1 MTETSHLRGAFKVLY
16 EAAMKTQSP
25 LLVLGITPLEQR
37 IYEVLLDAPGST
49 VAHLARHARITRA
62 AAARVLKSLEVK
74 GLANRLPER
83 ISRYFPTPPEVAV
96 DLLIT
101 KKQDELQRARTV
113 TQRWQGKF
121 RPALVEEQP
130 IEVISGRDAIMH
142 RFQHMHRTS
151 KHEII
156 CFERPPYVVS
166 ATHRYADVQEQ
177 AMARGVGLR
186 TLIDSSV
193 LEIPGKLESIKRNIA
208 NGEIVRVLPR
218 MPLKMLVADRR
229 LALVPLTLEQARD
242 IALVLRSSLLLDA
255 LCELFEVMWER
266 GSPFGTAAV
275 QLQRQGKARREVS
288 ADALVS
294 LLAAGMNDKSI
305 AQEFG
310 ISARTLERRVLEL
323 LRSLDSKTRFQA
335 GWQAAHRSRNV

>member
-1 MTETSHLRGAFKVLY
+1 
-16 EAAMKTQSP
+16 
-25 LLVLGITPLEQR
+25 
-37 IYEVLLDAPGST
+37 
-49 VAHLARHARITRA
+49 
-62 AAARVLKSLEVK
+62 
-74 GLANRLPER
+74 
-83 ISRYFPTPPEVAV
+83 
-96 DLLIT
+96 
-101 KKQDELQRARTV
+101 
-113 TQRWQGKF
+113 
-121 RPALVEEQP
+121 
-130 IEVISGRDAIMH
+130 
-142 RFQHMHRTS
+142 
-151 KHEII
+151 
-156 CFERPPYVVS
+156 VS
-166 ATHRYADVQEQ
+166 ATYDYADVQEH
-177 AMARGVGLR
+177 AMNRGVTLR
-186 TLIDSSV
+186 TIIDTSV
-193 LEIPGKLESIKRNIA
+193 LEIPGKLESLKRNIA
-208 NGEIVRVLPR
+208 NGEAIRVLPR

-275 QLQRQGKARREVS
+275 QMEHQGKMRRPVS

-335 GWQAAHRSRNV
+335 GWQAAHRSRNA